1 MIRDLF
7 STALVRALAA
17 HTPPPVPTYPL
28 PPPPDV
34 PRTPPATVQVN
45 GLRME
50 YDAFGHA
57 GDPVLLLVM
66 GLAGQLVA
74 WDEEFCARLAGC
86 GLRVI
91 RFDNRDMG
99 RSTWFDDAPVPS
111 LFAVI
116 RAVQRGLSVDV
127 PYRVPDMAG
136 DALGLM
142 DALGIES
149 AHLLGISMGGMIAQ
163 QVAIDAPHRVRTLTS
178 IMSHTGERDLP
189 HPHWRASAALM
200 APAPRD
206 REAALQRAV
215 EAWRVM
221 NGPATAVDLARTR
234 RMAEL
239 AYDRGR
245 NPRGVI
251 RQLAGIIASP
261 SRAEGLRRLE
271 VPTLVIHG
279 DHDPLVPLEGGRRT
293 AALVPRAELEVI
305 PRMGHALPPPLWERL
320 IDRIARHVA
329 RG

>member
-7 STALVRALAA
+7 STAMLRALAA
-17 HTPPPVPTYPL
+17 HTPPPVPTYTL
-28 PPPPDV
+28 PPAPQV
-34 PRTPPATVQVN
+34 TRTPPSLVQAN

-50 YDAFGHA
+50 YDAFGEP

-66 GLAGQLVA
+66 GLAGQMVA

-99 RSTWFDDAPVPS
+99 RSTWFHDAPVPS
-111 LFAVI
+111 IFQVI
-116 RAVQRGLSVDV
+116 RAVRRGLPVEV
-127 PYRVPDMAG
+127 PYRVPDMAA

-142 DALGIES
+142 DALGIDS
-149 AHLLGISMGGMIAQ
+149 AHVLGISMGGMIAQ
-163 QVAIDAPHRVRTLTS
+163 TMAIQAPHRVRTLTS
-178 IMSHTGERDLP
+178 VMSHTGEPDLP
-189 HPHWRASAALM
+189 HPHLRASAALM

-206 REAALQRAV
+206 REMALRRAV

-221 NGPATAVDLARTR
+221 NGPACAVDLARTR
-234 RMAEL
+234 RMAEM

-245 NPRGVI
+245 NPAGVV

-261 SRAEGLRRLE
+261 SRVEGLRRLR

-279 DHDPLVPLEGGRRT
+279 DHDPLIPPEGGRRT
-293 AALVPRAELEVI
+293 AAAVPGAELELV
-305 PRMGHALPPPLWERL
+305 PGMGHALPPPLWERL
-320 IDRIARHVA
+320 IDRIARHVS

>member
-28 PPPPDV
+28 PPPPSV
-34 PRTPPATVQVN
+34 PCTPPATVQAN

-50 YDAFGHA
+50 YDAFGRP

-99 RSTWFDDAPVPS
+99 RSTWLDDAPVPS
-111 LFAVI
+111 LFNVI
-116 RAVQRGLSVDV
+116 RAARRGLPVQV
-127 PYRVPDMAG
+127 PYRVPDMAA

-142 DALGIES
+142 DALGIPS
-149 AHLLGISMGGMIAQ
+149 AHVLGISMGGMIAQ
-163 QVAIDAPHRVRTLTS
+163 QMAIDAPHRVRTLTS
-178 IMSHTGERDLP
+178 IMSHTGEPDLP

-206 REAALQRAV
+206 REQAMRRAV
-215 EAWRVM
+215 DAWRVM
-221 NGPATAVDLARTR
+221 NGPACAVDLARTR

-245 NPRGVI
+245 NPPGVV

-261 SRAEGLRRLE
+261 SRAEGLRRLR

-279 DHDPLVPLEGGRRT
+279 DRDPLVPPEGGRRT
-293 AALVPRAELEVI
+293 AALVAGAALDIVPG
-305 PRMGHALPPPLWERL
+305 MGHALPPPMWERL
-320 IDRIARHVA
+320 VDRIARHA
-329 RG
+329 SRG

>member
-7 STALVRALAA
+7 GTAVLRALAA

-28 PPPPDV
+28 PPPPPV

-45 GLRME
+45 GLRIE
-50 YDAFGHA
+50 YDAFGDPA
-57 GDPVLLLVM
+57 DPVLLLVM

-99 RSTWFDDAPVPS
+99 RSTWLRNAPVPD

-116 RAVQRGLSVDV
+116 RAVRRGLPVEV
-127 PYRVPDMAG
+127 PYRVPDLAR
-136 DALGLM
+136 DALGLL
-142 DALGIES
+142 DALGVGS
-149 AHLLGISMGGMIAQ
+149 AHVLGVSMGGMIAQ
-163 QVAIDAPHRVRTLTS
+163 QMAIDAPHRVRTLTS
-178 IMSHTGERDLP
+178 IMSHTGEPDLP
-189 HPHWRASAALM
+189 RPHWRASAALM
-200 APAPRD
+200 VPAPRD
-206 REAALQRAV
+206 RERAMRRAV
-215 EAWRVM
+215 DAWRVM
-221 NGPATAVDLARTR
+221 NGPACAVDLARTR
-234 RMAEL
+234 AMAEL

-261 SRAEGLRRLE
+261 TRAEGLRRLR

-279 DHDPLVPLEGGRRT
+279 DHDPLVPLDGGRRT
-293 AALVPRAELEVI
+293 AAAVPGAELDVI

-320 IDRIARHVA
+320 IDRIARHVS